1 MHTPSTVRLIMA
13 AALLAQSSCSPG
25 EADSPTPPSLEI
37 TASYDAAA
45 DQHLFVTSADTVSAG
60 WTTVRL
66 VNASPA
72 IHFALL
78 QRLPEGR
85 TVEHS
90 IAEVGPV
97 FQEAMDLINAG
108 QVDSGFATL
117 ATLPAWFGEVIMM
130 GGPGLVS
137 PRGTSEVTLKLE
149 PGNYAIECYVK
160 TAEGRFHSVMG
171 MMKGLTVT
179 AERFPAAA
187 PSAATVTMQ
196 LTNEGFGVEGALTPG
211 RHTIAVTFLAHPDPP
226 ALGNDVHLVRLTD
239 DVTIAEVAAWM
250 DWSQPGGLISAH
262 DDSMPFQFLG
272 GTHEMPVGATAYF
285 TVELEPGR
293 YAWISERSAQ
303 APLYQ
308 EFTVGAP

>member
-1 MHTPSTVRLIMA
+1 MYTPSTVRLIMA
-13 AALLAQSSCSPG
+13 AALLVQSSCSPG
-25 EADSPTPPSLEI
+25 EADSPGPPSLEI
-37 TASYDAAA
+37 TASYDATA
-45 DQHLFVTSADTVSAG
+45 DQHLFTTGADTISAG

-90 IAEVGPV
+90 LAEVGPV

-108 QVDSGFATL
+108 QVDSGFAAL
-117 ATLPAWFGEVIMM
+117 VNLPAWYGEVVMM

-137 PRGTSEVTLKLE
+137 PGGTSEVTLELE

-179 AERFPAAA
+179 AERSPAAA
-187 PSAATVTMQ
+187 PGAATVTMR
-196 LTNEGFGVEGALTPG
+196 LTNEGFGIEGALTPG
-211 RHTIAVTFLAHPDPP
+211 RHTIAVTFAEPDPP
-226 ALGNDVHLVRLTD
+226 LLGNDVHLVRLTD
-239 DVTIAEVAAWM
+239 DVAIAVVAAWM
-250 DWSQPGGLISAH
+250 DWSQPGGLVSAH
-262 DDSMPFQFLG
+262 DGGMPFQFLG
-272 GTHEMPVGATAYF
+272 GTHEMPMGATAYV

-293 YAWISERSAQ
+293 YAWISERSVQ
-303 APLYQ
+303 TPLYQ
-308 EFTVGAP
+308 EFTVEAP